1 MKEAKYCFIKLNGNC
16 FFLKF
21 VFRLILFSAI
31 CSRVF
36 SRIRSFAHENSPL
49 YRRLI
54 SINCEIIEST
64 RYNGWS
70 YNKTAFF
77 ITGGHERQI
86 LGIDNIPHDGLKL
99 AQKLFPNFRITP
111 KSQSIVNSIGLVKK
125 KETILKTFPR
135 FNRIGK
141 IKM

>member
-1 MKEAKYCFIKLNGNC
+1 MKEAKYCFIKLNGNR

-21 VFRLILFSAI
+21 DFRLIFFSII

-54 SINCEIIEST
+54 SIHCEIIVST

-70 YNKTAFF
+70 YNRTAFF

-86 LGIDNIPHDGLKL
+86 LGINNIPHDGLKL
-99 AQKLFPNFRITP
+99 AQKPFPYFRITP
-111 KSQSIVNSIGLVKK
+111 ESKSIVNPIGLVKK
-125 KETILKTFPR
+125 KQF
-135 FNRIGK
+135 
-141 IKM
+141 